1 MTGVLPTGSQGAR
14 LLRYA
19 LFMKGAYSCKGH
31 IGKLRHIVCSHQV
44 IYWQVM
50 PYSQGA
56 RFIRI
61 VYSQQVN
68 SSQVILYIQRA
79 TLIRYTC

>member
-31 IGKLRHIVCSHQV
+31 IGKLRHIVYSHQV

-68 SSQVILYIQRA
+68 SSQVMLYIQRA